1 MHSMGPAI
9 NYNYEVHPYT
19 HTHVKYGVNVKSHDI
34 VNAITA
40 GLSYSF
46 SDHHSVCVYYAFSHK
61 IERDAKVCVRP
72 TAQDYCI
79 IVKL

>member
-9 NYNYEVHPYT
+9 NYNYEVHPY
-19 HTHVKYGVNVKSHDI
+19 THVKYGVNVKSHDI

-46 SDHHSVCVYYAFSHK
+46 FQAIILFVCYAFSHK
-61 IERDAKVCVRP
+61 IERDAKVCASN
-72 TAQDYCI
+72 TTEQDYCI